1 MTRRMLI
8 DAAHPEQTRVAIV
21 DENRVEEFDF
31 ESSSKKQLRGNIY
44 LAKVTRVEASL
55 QAAFVDYGGNRHG
68 FLAFNEIHPDYYQIP
83 VEDRQKLLEAEAE
96 IAEEAAEDV
105 EAEIADG
112 DEDSDTETVGQ
123 DADSAEE
130 AQIAA
135 EASKK
140 RERRKRNNY
149 RRYKIQE
156 VIKHGQIMLVQVA
169 KEERGTKG
177 AALTTYMSLAG
188 RYCVLMPN
196 TAKGGGISRKI
207 SNVADR
213 KRLKKIT
220 ADLEIAKGMGLIIRT
235 AGAKR
240 NKTEIKRDYDYL
252 SRLWGTI
259 REKTLKSS
267 APNLV
272 HEEGGL
278 VRRAVRDLYDKGVDS
293 IHVEGEQ
300 AYNEAKAFM
309 QMLMPSHADR
319 VKHYTEK
326 HPIFLHYKVEDQLE
340 TIHNAEVQLKSG
352 GYLVIHQTEALV
364 AIDVNSGR
372 ATRERNVEATA
383 LKTNLEAA
391 EESCRQMR
399 LRDLAGLIV
408 IDFID
413 MEENKNN
420 RAVEKRM
427 KDSLKRDRAR
437 VQAGRISMFGLFEMS
452 RQRRRASVIEGTSQT
467 CPTCSGL
474 GVVRSIESSAL
485 QALQAIESEGM
496 RNRANIIKL
505 IAPPTVALYILNE
518 KRAQLAEIEVQAQ
531 MRVVI
536 EADEKMIPPQHE
548 IEVVELDKSA
558 KKAKAEQPA
567 NRKNR
572 RGRKPKP
579 QDSAAKTATE
589 NDTVT
594 DNSETKP
601 DTPEQDNKT
610 EEQSSGQ
617 KKRRRGR
624 RGGRSRNKE
633 ENTQTE
639 TQTTQQ
645 QPVASEPVVNEA
657 VSTPEQSSDK
667 PKRKVRRR
675 RKSTNGEANVD
686 QSVTENTTVTEIDT
700 AEEKSKKPTRTRR
713 TRRTK
718 ASQQAK
724 AETSPEKPAVNE
736 ETVTQK
742 QQQAKPE
749 TAKQGKRKVRKRP
762 TAETPKDTDTAKPTK
777 PAPKPRR
784 KKLAKAEEAT
794 PSVEQTAATPK
805 STRKVRKRPA
815 KTAVSDNSVET
826 KTEKPKPAAKNP
838 VRRKTAASKTAIS
851 EKPEQKAAKTATR
864 TTRTRRKPAAKKPKA
879 ASPESKNEVVAKS
892 TPIATKAPAAEKT
905 EKSTK
910 KAKRSWLSRTFGA
923 DE

>member
-1 MTRRMLI
+1 MTKRMLI

-96 IAEEAAEDV
+96 AAEEIAEEIET
-105 EAEIADG
+105 EIADG
-112 DEDSDTETVGQ
+112 NEENDTETVEQ

-130 AQIAA
+130 AQIAL

-156 VIKHGQIMLVQVA
+156 VIKHGQIMLVQVV

-220 ADLEIAKGMGLIIRT
+220 ADLEITKGMGLIIRT

-252 SRLWGTI
+252 SRLWGII

-278 VRRAVRDLYDKGVDS
+278 VRRAVRDLYDKGVES
-293 IHVEGEQ
+293 IHVEGEE

-340 TIHNAEVQLKSG
+340 SIHSAEVQLKSG

-467 CPTCSGL
+467 CPTCNGL

-518 KRAQLAEIEVQAQ
+518 KRAQLAEIELQAQ
-531 MRVVI
+531 MRVMI
-536 EADEKMIPPQHE
+536 ESDEQMIPPQHE

-558 KKAKAEQPA
+558 KKAKPEQSA

-572 RGRKPKP
+572 RGRKPKAK
-579 QDSAAKTATE
+579 DNVEKTATE

-594 DNSETKP
+594 DKSETKP
-601 DTPEQDNKT
+601 DTPEQDNKI
-610 EEQSSGQ
+610 EEQSSSQ

-639 TQTTQQ
+639 TQTTPQ
-645 QPVASEPVVNEA
+645 QPVASEETANEV

-675 RKSTNGEANVD
+675 
-686 QSVTENTTVTEIDT
+686 
-700 AEEKSKKPTRTRR
+700 
-713 TRRTK
+713 
-718 ASQQAK
+718 
-724 AETSPEKPAVNE
+724 
-736 ETVTQK
+736 
-742 QQQAKPE
+742 
-749 TAKQGKRKVRKRP
+749 
-762 TAETPKDTDTAKPTK
+762 
-777 PAPKPRR
+777 
-784 KKLAKAEEAT
+784 
-794 PSVEQTAATPK
+794 PK
-805 STRKVRKRPA
+805 STGG
-815 KTAVSDNSVET
+815 E
-826 KTEKPKPAAKNP
+826 AKNGEMVAVWLP
-838 VRRKTAASKTAIS
+838 ERDETTLKYFFK
-851 EKPEQKAAKTATR
+851 EKDGYRLQPANPTMEPILIGMDEPLEIKGKVIMVIRQVQR
-864 TTRTRRKPAAKKPKA
+864 T
-879 ASPESKNEVVAKS
+879 
-892 TPIATKAPAAEKT
+892 II
-905 EKSTK
+905 
-910 KAKRSWLSRTFGA
+910 
-923 DE
+923 

>member
-1 MTRRMLI
+1 MTKRMLI

-21 DENRVEEFDF
+21 DESRVEEFDF
-31 ESSSKKQLRGNIY
+31 ESSNKKQLRGNIY

-68 FLAFNEIHPDYYQIP
+68 FLAFSEIHPDYYQIP

-96 IAEEAAEDV
+96 AAEEIAEEIET
-105 EAEIADG
+105 EIASDG
-112 DEDSDTETVGQ
+112 DGGDDDTEVVEQ

-130 AQIAA
+130 AQIAI

-156 VIKHGQIMLVQVA
+156 VIKHGQIMLVQVV

-207 SNVADR
+207 TNVADR

-220 ADLEIAKGMGLIIRT
+220 SDLEIAKGMGLIIRT

-293 IHVEGEQ
+293 IHVEGEE
-300 AYNEAKAFM
+300 AYNEAKEFM
-309 QMLMPSHADR
+309 QMLMPSHANR

-340 TIHNAEVQLKSG
+340 SIHSAEVQLKSG

-372 ATRERNVEATA
+372 ATRERNIEATA

-413 MEENKNN
+413 MDENKNN

-467 CPTCSGL
+467 CPTCNGL

-518 KRAQLAEIEVQAQ
+518 KRAQLAEIELQAQ
-531 MRVVI
+531 MRVMI
-536 EADEKMIPPQHE
+536 ESDLQMIPPQHE

-558 KKAKAEQPA
+558 KKEKPEQPA
-567 NRKNR
+567 SRKNR
-572 RGRKPKP
+572 RGRKPKEKTTVEKNETEAV
-579 QDSAAKTATE
+579 AA
-589 NDTVT
+589 DTQ
-594 DNSETKP
+594 SETKP
-601 DTPEQDNKT
+601 DAPKQHGTT
-610 EEQSSGQ
+610 EDQNSGQ

-633 ENTQTE
+633 DNTTEVKTE
-639 TQTTQQ
+639 TQPAQQ
-645 QPVASEPVVNEA
+645 QPIA
-657 VSTPEQSSDK
+657 TEQPAEQDQTSDK

-675 RKSTNGEANVD
+675 RKSTDVETNVD
-686 QSVTENTTVTEIDT
+686 ANTTEAPVATKV
-700 AEEKSKKPTRTRR
+700 AVVEEKATKPTRTRR

-718 ASQQAK
+718 ASKEAK
-724 AETSPEKPAVNE
+724 ADNTSTKPVTNE
-736 ETVTQK
+736 EVAAPK
-742 QQQAKPE
+742 QAETKPE
-749 TAKQGKRKVRKRP
+749 SSKQVKRKVRKRP
-762 TAETPKDTDTAKPTK
+762 TATIAQDTQTSKPAKAATKKSSTKPVKTEETPKPETATSKSK
-777 PAPKPRR
+777 PA
-784 KKLAKAEEAT
+784 
-794 PSVEQTAATPK
+794 
-805 STRKVRKRPA
+805 RKVRKRPVKTTSGDDLVEVKTEKLKPVA
-815 KTAVSDNSVET
+815 KKSARRKTTARKTTTAKKVEQET
-826 KTEKPKPAAKNP
+826 KKPATSTTKTRRRPATKKTEQVAKPDEPSKVAPKAAPIVAVKTEKP
-838 VRRKTAASKTAIS
+838 
-851 EKPEQKAAKTATR
+851 
-864 TTRTRRKPAAKKPKA
+864 AKK
-879 ASPESKNEVVAKS
+879 
-892 TPIATKAPAAEKT
+892 I
-905 EKSTK
+905 
-910 KAKRSWLSRTFGA
+910 KRSWLSRTFGGDK
-923 DE
+923 DEQ